1 MLQVPGN
8 EPYDWADDDSM
19 SAEETM
25 RRFEALGPEP
35 TTGPAANYLRETAG
49 TPVKAVITSST
60 VAARIAGVD
69 TQSSSGASTITMAP
83 VPPRPV
89 QISNAAAT
97 R

>member
-1 MLQVPGN
+1 MPGD

-35 TTGPAANYLRETAG
+35 TTGPAYSRETASAR
-49 TPVKAVITSST
+49 VKAVITGST
-60 VAARIAGVD
+60 LAARV
-69 TQSSSGASTITMAP
+69 SGGESEYTSTASTITVAP
-83 VPPRPV
+83 ARPRPIH
-89 QISNAAAT
+89 ISDAAT

>member
-1 MLQVPGN
+1 MPGN

-35 TTGPAANYLRETAG
+35 TTGPGGNYSRETAG
-49 TPVKAVITSST
+49 TPVKASITSST
-60 VAARIAGVD
+60 V
-69 TQSSSGASTITMAP
+69 GASISGTDTESTASASPITMAP
-83 VPPRPV
+83 VRPLPV